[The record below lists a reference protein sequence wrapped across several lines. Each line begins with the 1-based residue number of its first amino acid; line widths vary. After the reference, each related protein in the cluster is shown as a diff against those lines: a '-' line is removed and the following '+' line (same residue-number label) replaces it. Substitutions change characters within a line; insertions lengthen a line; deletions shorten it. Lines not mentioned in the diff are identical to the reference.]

1 MSKYRYPCTG
11 YITMNGFGAWLEKE
25 TKTSRYN
32 IRQLENELKQQFSV
46 PYLTLVNSGSSA
58 NMVAALVLAEKVKKA
73 GKPMTAAVSAF
84 TFPTTISALSL
95 AGFDLA
101 IVDTEE
107 NGFNISLSEL
117 KKLDPVPSVF
127 AVTHFLGFPCD
138 IVNIVE
144 FARQNGS
151 FMLQDC
157 CETLGMEVDNRP
169 VFYYGD
175 ISTWSCYHPHHLS
188 SYGGG
193 AVITLS
199 EDDYFLADSTA
210 HWGRACKCHIDEE
223 LCDVPAGP
231 AHQFTYER
239 IGLNVEMSELNAC
252 FGRWQLR
259 DFSCIEQKRMKNYSI
274 LYETLKNSENL
285 CVWKAPETKASAFVF
300 PVRLLNGM
308 DIIDAYN
315 VLCRESIEMRTLMG
329 GVSNEQNAF
338 KTILGTALQPNAHET
353 ARTTFFV
360 GIHHTLPEADV
371 CHVSDRLLKLFR

>member
-1 MSKYRYPCTG
+1 MTKYRYPCTG
-11 YITMNGFGAWLEKE
+11 YITMKGFGSWLEKE
-25 TKTSRYN
+25 TKSPRYN
-32 IRQLENELKQQFSV
+32 IRQFENELKQQFSV

-95 AGFDLA
+95 AGFQLS
-101 IVDTEE
+101 IIDTEA

-117 KKLDPVPSVF
+117 KELDPVPSVF

-138 IVNIVE
+138 IVNITE
-144 FARQNGS
+144 FARGKGS
-151 FMLQDC
+151 FVLQDC
-157 CETLGMEVDNRP
+157 CETLGMEVANTP
-169 VFYYGD
+169 VFNYGD
-175 ISTWSCYHPHHLS
+175 ISTWSFYHPHHLS

-193 AVITLS
+193 AVITLNQ
-199 EDDYFLADSTA
+199 EDYFLADSTA
-210 HWGRACKCHIDEE
+210 HWGRACKCHIDEKI
-223 LCDVPAGP
+223 CAVPAGP

-259 DFSCIEQKRMKNYSI
+259 DFNCIEKKRIKNYSV
-274 LYETLKNSENL
+274 LYDTLKNSLSLN
-285 CVWKAPETKASAFVF
+285 VWSAPETKTSAFVF
-300 PVRLLNGM
+300 PVRLKNGM
-308 DIIDAYN
+308 DIYDAYN
-315 VLCRESIEMRTLMG
+315 ILNRESIEMRTLMG

-338 KTILGTALQPNAHET
+338 RTILGQSLQPNAHET

-360 GIHHTLPEADV
+360 GIHHTLPDADV
-371 CHVSDRLLKLFR
+371 YHVADRLLKLF